1 MSVNKSDQQAP
12 LPTPPTRFF
21 RTFVPWQVLKF
32 ISINLKMIRMIRRS
46 H

>member
-1 MSVNKSDQQAP
+1 MNSSQRHAP
-12 LPTPPTRFF
+12 MPTASTRFF
-21 RTFVPWQVLKF
+21 RTFLPWQFLKF